1 MKKESKEQTNKKKS
15 MIILITVIA
24 LIGIILGSI
33 VIRNVVVNQE
43 TERENYLT
51 GGNANSSL
59 IANYIK
65 EGVTIGGITGTF
77 EVLDTSDADATPE
90 DIFKGKTAYV
100 KGVKITGTRFSIGEA
115 IDKGYVFEE
124 DTTIKDDLENEVRIP
139 GGFHLAEDSAT
150 KVEDGIVIEDDIGN
164 QFVWIPAKTGTGITI
179 HTTMGDKKIV
189 YQRTDFEGQHGSYS
203 DYSETLPADEET
215 SVNANGGYYIG
226 RFEAGDKVST
236 EAKKMRTSGDSQ
248 TNEVSI
254 KKGQAPYVYATYEN
268 QKALAEGMGSK
279 RGYIGTTK
287 MVSSY
292 AWDTAINFIQIKTPD
307 YGTNSP
313 QGNYNDIT
321 FSYANVG
328 ETEKT
333 QIKEN
338 GSSQLVPTGQTTAVS
353 NIYDMGGNA
362 YERTT
367 ESNSVA
373 SDSISSRGGYYSYNA
388 SNRPAGYRNNDYGNA
403 YSIFSFRVTLFC
415 STER

>member
-1 MKKESKEQTNKKKS
+1 MKKGKIKKVNKKIKL
-15 MIILITVIA
+15 IILIAIVLIIA
-24 LIGIILGSI
+24 IISTI
-33 VIRNVVVNQE
+33 IIRNVIRQKE
-43 TERENYLT
+43 IENNKYLAT
-51 GGNANSSL
+51 GNENSSL

-65 EGVTIGGITGTF
+65 KGVTIGGITGTF

-115 IDKGYVFEE
+115 IEKGYVFEE

-313 QGNYNDIT
+313 QGNYLDTT

-328 ETEKT
+328 ETEK
-333 QIKEN
+333 
-338 GSSQLVPTGQTTAVS
+338 SQTKGKGEAKIVPTGQTTAVS

-362 YERTT
+362 WERTT
-367 ESNSVA
+367 ENTILTSYPISRRGGDYTYNNSERAAGWRNDSNGNHGS
-373 SDSISSRGGYYSYNA
+373 SDS
-388 SNRPAGYRNNDYGNA
+388 
-403 YSIFSFRVTLFC
+403 FRITLFC
-415 STER
+415 STEA

>member
-1 MKKESKEQTNKKKS
+1 MKKGKIKKVNKKIKL
-15 MIILITVIA
+15 IILIAIVLIIA
-24 LIGIILGSI
+24 IISTI
-33 VIRNVVVNQE
+33 IIRNVIRQKE
-43 TERENYLT
+43 IENNKYLAT
-51 GGNANSSL
+51 GNENSSL

-65 EGVTIGGITGTF
+65 KGVTIGGITGTF

-215 SVNANGGYYIG
+215 SVNAN
-226 RFEAGDKVST
+226 
-236 EAKKMRTSGDSQ
+236 
-248 TNEVSI
+248 
-254 KKGQAPYVYATYEN
+254 
-268 QKALAEGMGSK
+268 
-279 RGYIGTTK
+279 
-287 MVSSY
+287 
-292 AWDTAINFIQIKTPD
+292 
-307 YGTNSP
+307 
-313 QGNYNDIT
+313 
-321 FSYANVG
+321 VG
-328 ETEKT
+328 ETEK
-333 QIKEN
+333 
-338 GSSQLVPTGQTTAVS
+338 SQTKGKGEAKIVPTGQTTAVS

-362 YERTT
+362 WERTT
-367 ESNSVA
+367 ENTILTSYPISRRGGDYTYNNSERAAGWRNDSNGNHGS
-373 SDSISSRGGYYSYNA
+373 SDS
-388 SNRPAGYRNNDYGNA
+388 
-403 YSIFSFRVTLFC
+403 FRITLFC
-415 STER
+415 STEA

>member
-150 KVEDGIVIEDDIGN
+150 KVEDGIVIEDEDGN

-215 SVNANGGYYIG
+215 SVNAN
-226 RFEAGDKVST
+226 
-236 EAKKMRTSGDSQ
+236 
-248 TNEVSI
+248 
-254 KKGQAPYVYATYEN
+254 
-268 QKALAEGMGSK
+268 
-279 RGYIGTTK
+279 
-287 MVSSY
+287 
-292 AWDTAINFIQIKTPD
+292 
-307 YGTNSP
+307 
-313 QGNYNDIT
+313 
-321 FSYANVG
+321 VG
-328 ETEKT
+328 ETEK
-333 QIKEN
+333 
-338 GSSQLVPTGQTTAVS
+338 SQTKGKGEAKIVPTGQTTAVS

-362 YERTT
+362 WERTT
-367 ESNSVA
+367 ENTILTSYPISRRGGDYTYNNSERAAGWRNDSNGNHGS
-373 SDSISSRGGYYSYNA
+373 SDS
-388 SNRPAGYRNNDYGNA
+388 
-403 YSIFSFRVTLFC
+403 FRITLFC
-415 STER
+415 STEA

>member
-226 RFEAGDKVST
+226 RYEAGDKVST
-236 EAKKMRTSGDSQ
+236 DSGKMRVEGDNQ
-248 TNEVSI
+248 QNEVSI
-254 KKGQAPYVYATYEN
+254 KAGQAPYVYATYDN
-268 QKALAEGMGSK
+268 QKSLAEGMDTV
-279 RGYIGTTK
+279 RGYTGTTK

-292 AWDTAINFIQIKTPD
+292 AWDTAINFIQIKTAD
-307 YGTNSP
+307 YGINSP
-313 QGNYNDIT
+313 QGNYKDIT
-321 FSYANVG
+321 FSYANIG

-333 QIKEN
+333 QTK
-338 GSSQLVPTGQTTAVS
+338 
-353 NIYDMGGNA
+353 
-362 YERTT
+362 T
-367 ESNSVA
+367 ESINNLIILNKKGLLVFTL
-373 SDSISSRGGYYSYNA
+373 
-388 SNRPAGYRNNDYGNA
+388 RPFMIYFY
-403 YSIFSFRVTLFC
+403 F
-415 STER
+415 